1 MDIAFIQQPATDRL
15 PRSTLEQHVI
25 RYNDSRSP
33 IDGQQSLHMLQ
44 EVELLVGGRGPEVVA
59 LVTLALLRSP
69 AILADDGDATFLDV
83 DDDGAAVNASGLE
96 TTVVSLYQAISDIV
110 DDARKTVYRATN
122 QAMVKAYWEIGR
134 VIVEEEQQGERRATY
149 GSGLIN
155 GLAEKLTE
163 NYGNGLSERNLR
175 HMRQFFLMF
184 PIWNALRSELS
195 WTHYRLLIRLKN
207 EAARSFYLVEAS
219 KNNWSTRELDRQ
231 ISSLLFERLALSRDK
246 EKLLELSRESQ
257 NVVRPEDLIKD
268 PYVLEFLGMNE
279 RADFHEKDLEQNLID
294 RLQAFLLELG
304 RGFALVARQKRITVG
319 GDHYYIDLVFY
330 NHALK
335 CFVLIDLKIGKLDH
349 RDIGQMDFYVRYF
362 EKEQRSEGDNPTI
375 GLILCSHKN
384 KAIVRYTLL
393 DDREQVFASKYR
405 LCLPTEEE
413 LKREISEERARLE
426 FVKREET

>member
-1 MDIAFIQQPATDRL
+1 MKDKTPVDQDKQVGIP
-15 PRSTLEQHVI
+15 LE
-25 RYNDSRSP
+25 N
-33 IDGQQSLHMLQ
+33 
-44 EVELLVGGRGPEVVA
+44 
-59 LVTLALLRSP
+59 T
-69 AILADDGDATFLDV
+69 V
-83 DDDGAAVNASGLE
+83 D
-96 TTVVSLYQAISDIV
+96 SLYQAISEIV
-110 DDARKTVYRATN
+110 EDARKTVYRATN

-134 VIVEEEQQGERRATY
+134 AIVEEEQAGKRRAEY
-149 GSGLIN
+149 GKALIAGISTRLLQN
-155 GLAEKLTE
+155 FGR
-163 NYGNGLSERNLR
+163 GFSERNLEQ
-175 HMRQFFLMF
+175 MRRFFLEF
-184 PIWNALRSELS
+184 QIPQTLSAELS
-195 WTHYRLLIRLKN
+195 WSHYCLLMRINNKN
-207 EAARSFYLVEAS
+207 ARDFYVIESAKS
-219 KNNWSTRELDRQ
+219 NWSVRELDRQ

-246 EKLLELSRESQ
+246 EKVLELSRKGQ
-257 NVVRPEDLIKD
+257 IVTCPEDLIKD
-268 PYVLEFLGMNE
+268 PYVLEFLGMSE
-279 RADFHEKDLEQNLID
+279 RVDFHEKDLEQNLID

-319 GDHYYIDLVFY
+319 GDHFYIDLVFY

-384 KAIVRYTLL
+384 EAMVRYTLL

-426 FVKREET
+426 IVKREGG

>member
-1 MDIAFIQQPATDRL
+1 MKDKTP
-15 PRSTLEQHVI
+15 
-25 RYNDSRSP
+25 
-33 IDGQQSLHMLQ
+33 
-44 EVELLVGGRGPEVVA
+44 
-59 LVTLALLRSP
+59 
-69 AILADDGDATFLDV
+69 
-83 DDDGAAVNASGLE
+83 DGAAKNDSFDEGAAVESAGLE
-96 TTVVSLYQAISDIV
+96 NTVDSLYQAISDIV
-110 DDARKTVYRATN
+110 DDARNTVYRATN

-134 VIVEEEQQGERRATY
+134 VIVEEEQHGERRAEY
-149 GSGLIN
+149 GKALIVGISTRLIQN
-155 GLAEKLTE
+155 FGR
-163 NYGNGLSERNLR
+163 GFSERNLEQ
-175 HMRQFFLMF
+175 MRRFFLEF
-184 PIWNALRSELS
+184 GNLQAVPAKSQIPQTLSAELS
-195 WTHYRLLIRLKN
+195 WSHYCLLMRIKN
-207 EAARSFYLVEAS
+207 KNARDFYEIESS
-219 KNNWSTRELDRQ
+219 KNGWSTRELDRQ
-231 ISSLLFERLALSRDK
+231 ISSLLFERLSLSRDK
-246 EKLLELSRESQ
+246 EKVLELSREGQIVASA
-257 NVVRPEDLIKD
+257 EDLIKD
-268 PYVLEFLGMNE
+268 PYILEFLGMSD
-279 RADFHEKDLEQNLID
+279 RTDFHEKDLEQNLID

-384 KAIVRYTLL
+384 EAMVRYTLL

-426 FVKREET
+426 LVKREDD